1 MKGSVIIRFIIVGL
15 VWLGLSAMLLTRL
28 IGSGEPV
35 TLLSLFPIAA
45 SAIIVFVPLY
55 RKYVGNRK

>member
-1 MKGSVIIRFIIVGL
+1 MKSSVIIRFVIVGIL
-15 VWLGLSAMLLTRL
+15 WLGLSAMLLTR
-28 IGSGEPV
+28 IIASGQPV